1 MRECIALSSGWLFHR
16 GAENF
21 PTPKQHSMLYASAK
35 TENRRCGFAAL
46 DYCEDQTSSLDEW
59 LPVRVPH
66 DYTVADRPD
75 PQYAGSL
82 GFYPYGEAWYRRTLK
97 FPESDRGRRLVLC
110 FGAVATHSEIYFNGC
125 LLRRNNS
132 AYVPF
137 ELDVS
142 DYARFGGEKNV
153 LAVRIL
159 PTVEHEG
166 WWHTGAG
173 ITRPVTLLKTDP
185 TAIAVR
191 GVWVRPV
198 PEDGGVWRCEIE
210 TTLTRGAA
218 GDDTV
223 TLTHRLAGEEISGS
237 FAVPA
242 FGEVTV
248 RQLVRVRGV
257 HLWDTDDPF
266 LYTCES
272 ALARGAE
279 EIDRVRTEFGFR
291 CAEFC
296 ADGFYLNGRRVPLHG
311 VCCHEDYGITGRA
324 VPPSIAAYRV
334 RLMREMG
341 ANAWRCSHYMQS
353 DDTMRAL
360 DRAGFLVMAETRRFG
375 TDAESLAQLE
385 TLVRRDRNHPSVVLW
400 SIGNEEFYF
409 ARPEGAS
416 VARRMIAHLR
426 RLDPDRAV
434 TAAVDKNVAASPV
447 MDEVDVLGV
456 NYNTAAIDPLH
467 GRLPG
472 KPIVWTECMA
482 AGTTRGH
489 YAESDAV
496 LGRMACYDC
505 KTNNF
510 GDSASATQRFADGRP
525 FMPGLFRWTGLE
537 YRGESTWPRL
547 CSQSGA
553 VDLFLQKKDVFW
565 LLRALWTDEAVVHV
579 LPHWNHAGRE
589 GEEIAVEVYSNCARV
604 VLTLNGRVVAE
615 GGGDRYAPLRVRVPY
630 EAGVLRAEGYN
641 ADGVRTAADER
652 VTTGAP
658 VRLRMRIDNAAEA
671 RACGDVAHVTVWAED
686 ADGRAVPDASARLLF
701 TLEGGEQR
709 GYGAPGVPA
718 EILGT
723 GSSVTDHE
731 PPALREREMYMGLAA
746 CAVRLGDG
754 TVAERLCVRAPGLG
768 AASIPLGGK

>member
-1 MRECIALSSGWLFHR
+1 MREEIRLTAGWLFHS
-16 GAENF
+16 GAENYT
-21 PTPKQHSMLYASAK
+21 TPLQHSMLYASAK

-46 DYCEDQTSSLDEW
+46 GYCEDQSSSPDEW
-59 LPVRVPH
+59 LPVRIPH
-66 DYTVADRPD
+66 DYTVAARPD

-82 GFYPYGEAWYRRTLK
+82 GFYPYGEAWYRRSLT
-97 FPESDRGRRLVLC
+97 FPDSDRGRRLVLC
-110 FGAVATHSEIYFNGC
+110 FEAVATHCEIYFNGC
-125 LLRRNNS
+125 LMRRNHT

-137 ELDVS
+137 EVDIS
-142 DYARFGGEKNV
+142 DYVRFGGEKNV

-173 ITRPVTLLKTDP
+173 ITRPVTLLKTDA
-185 TAIAVR
+185 TAIAPR
-191 GVWVRPV
+191 GVWVRAV

-210 TTLTRGAA
+210 TTLLRGAA
-218 GDDTV
+218 GSDSV
-223 TLTHRLAGEEISGS
+223 TLTHRLAGETVTDSVC
-237 FAVPA
+237 VPA
-242 FGEVTV
+242 YGEITV
-248 RQLVRVRGV
+248 RQTVRVRCV
-257 HLWDTDDPF
+257 RLWDTEDPF
-266 LYTCES
+266 LYACDTS
-272 ALARGAE
+272 VSRGGE
-279 EIDRVRTEFGFR
+279 ETDRVRTEFGFR
-291 CAEFC
+291 RAEFR

-353 DDTMRAL
+353 DATMDAL

-375 TDAESLAQLE
+375 SDEESLAQLE
-385 TLVRRDRNHPSVVLW
+385 TLIRRDRNRPSVVLW

-416 VARRMIAHLR
+416 VARRMIALLR

-467 GRLPG
+467 ARLPG

-489 YAESDAV
+489 YAETDAA
-496 LGRMACYDC
+496 LGRVACFDC
-505 KTNNF
+505 KTSGF
-510 GDSASATQRFADGRP
+510 GDSASATQRFADGRA

-565 LLRALWTDEAVVHV
+565 LMRALWTDEPVVHV

-604 VLTLNGRVVAE
+604 VLTLNGRKVAE
-615 GGGDRYAPLRVRVPY
+615 GGGDRYAPLRVCVPY
-630 EAGVLRAEGYN
+630 EAGVLCAEGFD
-641 ADGVRTAADER
+641 ADGVRTAADAR
-652 VTTGAP
+652 VTTGAAS
-658 VRLRMRIDNAAEA
+658 RLRMRIDNAAEA
-671 RACGDVAHVTVWAED
+671 RVCGDVAHVTVWAED
-686 ADGRAVPDASARLLF
+686 ADGHAVPDASARLTF
-701 TLEGGEQR
+701 TLEGGEQLNF
-709 GYGAPGVPA
+709 GAPGTRAV
-718 EILGT
+718 ILGS
-723 GSSVTDHE
+723 GSSVTDPE
-731 PPALREREMYMGLAA
+731 PPVLRERTMYMGLAA

-754 TVAERLCVRAPGLG
+754 TVPERLCVSAPGLG